1 MLTVK
6 VMRALPGGSFSLE
19 YEGRPDG
26 NRVQVRL
33 LVERMQDEMDRDGDP
48 LRVYLAKDGVPIEA
62 AYCLNKARD

>member
-6 VMRALPGGSFSLE
+6 VMRARRGGRFELE

-33 LVERMQDEMDRDGDP
+33 LIERMQDEMDADGEP
-48 LRVYLAKDGVPIEA
+48 LRVYMAKDGVPIEA
-62 AYCLNKARD
+62 AYCLAKARD